1 MFKPIMLRRIQMN
14 NNDRFNILKSDFK
27 SCTQVL
33 TAIGDETR
41 QLIVIVLIGSGCSGM
56 RVGEITSQTHLS
68 RPAVS
73 HHLKILKDA
82 GIVDV
87 RKVATMN
94 YYYLEPSSK
103 LMNLKKLINNIEE
116 LINDHGKE

>member
-1 MFKPIMLRRIQMN
+1 MN
-14 NNDRFNILKSDFK
+14 SDSKFNTLKSNFK
-27 SCTQVL
+27 LCTQVL

-41 QLIVIVLIGSGCSGM
+41 QLIIIVLIGSGCAGL
-56 RVGEITSQTHLS
+56 RVGEITAQTHLS

-82 GIVDV
+82 EIVNV
-87 RKVATMN
+87 RKVKTMN

-103 LMNLKKLINNIEE
+103 IMNLKKLINNIEE
-116 LINDHGKE
+116 LIIDHKKE